1 METIHTNEA
10 AFVQRMLL
18 FMGALVAVL
27 IVAASTAFVVRHYT
41 GGSDPV
47 APATTHQ
54 TVTRGSNGDSSSG
67 YRETAPLPANGGAGV
82 GAGPA
87 RHQ

>member
-1 METIHTNEA
+1 MEGTYTNQTA
-10 AFVQRMLL
+10 LVQRMLL

-27 IVAASTAFVVRHYT
+27 IVAASAVFVVRHFT

-47 APATTHQ
+47 APTTHQ
-54 TVTRGSNGDSSSG
+54 TVTRGSNGDSLGG
-67 YRETAPLPANGGAGV
+67 YRETAPQPANIGSGAG
-82 GAGPA
+82 AAPA